1 MSLVGQ
7 MQMLAEHENGPEPD
21 GDEKCS
27 CGRFWMGMNDC
38 CGHCFWEKADGLK
51 CPVCQSP
58 EIPQVFY
65 DADMKGELR
74 RLIAARKRWFKQHSE
89 QGKTAGR

>member
-1 MSLVGQ
+1 MSIVGQ
-7 MQMLAEHENGPEPD
+7 MQMLAEHENGPDPD

-27 CGRFWMGMNDC
+27 CGRFWIGMNDV
-38 CGHCFWEKADGLK
+38 CGHCFWKVEGLE

-74 RLIAARKRWFKQHSE
+74 RLTAARKRWFAALTS
-89 QGKTAGR
+89 A